1 MSELVTVQ
9 WCRKNKTAQVFHQ
22 WHKPFNLLL
31 ECKQFPL
38 TEFVLFVFSVYYN
51 QPQKC
56 PHSSHLTSE
65 IFLFSLGINL
75 SPDQTILWKVLPWS
89 NGSSDGLCVVG
100 TLIYGQQICVTGCCA
115 RRCTCAVKNLLAES
129 LNPWAEWTI
138 TWRNPYSPGVSSSG
152 AQTWG
157 VSREAVVMWTLK
169 NRPLSFSSISCF
181 CKKKFPHWALSS
193 VRINSPLVVKSIHC
207 EKNSSTISILSV
219 FWYTWKREWWCFMWW
234 RALNDECFMR
244 VDWNSSSILSLT
256 CHVRKYNH

>member
-38 TEFVLFVFSVYYN
+38 TEFVQFVFSVYYN

-56 PHSSHLTSE
+56 SHSSHLTSE
-65 IFLFSLGINL
+65 TFLFSLGINL

-100 TLIYGQQICVTGCCA
+100 TFIYGQQICVTGCCA

-152 AQTWG
+152 TQKWG

-181 CKKKFPHWALSS
+181 CKKKIPSLSTVICAYQFAS
-193 VRINSPLVVKSIHC
+193 GSEIN
-207 EKNSSTISILSV
+207 
-219 FWYTWKREWWCFMWW
+219 
-234 RALNDECFMR
+234 
-244 VDWNSSSILSLT
+244 
-256 CHVRKYNH
+256 